1 MAQISVGAFDR
12 VGLRLVPHHGVLSPV
27 TDIAVSRESVR
38 EIMCSF
44 GRTINQSLHDLRG
57 ALPDHLMR
65 DDAARGTIYRRDD
78 VGLRFFEPMK
88 VNTSSSST
96 TSGAIMLGSPT
107 GKL

>member
-1 MAQISVGAFDR
+1 
-12 VGLRLVPHHGVLSPV
+12 
-27 TDIAVSRESVR
+27 
-38 EIMCSF
+38 MCRF
-44 GRTINQSLHDLRG
+44 GRTINQSLHYLRG

-65 DDAARGTIYRRDD
+65 DDAARGAIYRRDD

-96 TSGAIMLGSPT
+96 TAGAVTTGSHS